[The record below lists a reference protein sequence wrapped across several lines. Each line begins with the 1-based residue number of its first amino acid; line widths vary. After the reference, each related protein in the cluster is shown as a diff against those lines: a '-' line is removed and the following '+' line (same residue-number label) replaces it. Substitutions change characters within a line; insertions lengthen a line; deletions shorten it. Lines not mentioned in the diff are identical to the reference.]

1 MNRLYRLLLVTLLSG
16 APSAMAGVPVLQP
29 CEVEHL
35 LLEDGAELFE
45 DTEAALT
52 VDDVMA
58 LPDERFKPAVAPW
71 LPHGSS
77 NSAFWLRMHLGNRTN
92 HACERL
98 LGLGPAHLT
107 DIQVYQRTDADW
119 KMMRAGSAYPL
130 EEWQLESLQPLFALE
145 LPVGEQL
152 DVLVRVMSSS
162 LIVLKPQVWSGL
174 ERLEYRYNQQLRDGV
189 ALGIAVLVIT
199 LSFIAG
205 WLLRSRLVLAHAW
218 LISSYVVLSML
229 NSGYLMYWPLL
240 MPWTRGL
247 LLCNILLLTSG
258 LFVYLYVLLRV
269 YHLPRLWGRLY
280 SAQWLLMSACLLWA
294 GWVDNAQGHNALL
307 ALLQLNYGLIFAT
320 LLVGWRR
327 GLGYDAQV
335 WLIVGPLSLHLLPGQ
350 DGWELP
356 WPSPLS
362 IFSPCSILPGVLLLA
377 CSLLLAV
384 KASRRKERRAVQALA
399 QQKQAEYERLEQR
412 VAQRTE
418 QLHESLRMRSSLL
431 ARISHDLR
439 LPLVGIINYARQINS
454 PGCGDQPEKIERSA
468 RQQLEL
474 IDELLEFSRDELMQ
488 LELLP
493 NAGYLYG
500 FLSEIEEQGHDL
512 AARQDNRFHCLLDAD
527 LPALV
532 SADFRRLRQVLL
544 NLLGN
549 AGKFTRNGRISLSVS
564 QRAGITTGSIRLR
577 FCITDNGIGIDLS
590 EREKLLQPFVRGAN
604 VGNHAGSGLGLAV
617 VSQLLQ
623 HMDSKLELDVVNGGG
638 SRFSFEV
645 QLDLAN
651 EQDLESGFDES
662 NISQFC
668 GTGRRLLVVDDVEQ
682 NCAWLCDLLGGYN
695 FEVLSASNGEQALQI
710 LEHETV
716 ELLVSDQWMPGMDG
730 WDLLRAMRQCMPHVP
745 VVLYSATPPCKPQDM
760 DSTLAFDACLLKPA
774 SSAELLKTLER
785 LLKAK

>member
-1 MNRLYRLLLVTLLSG
+1 MKRLYRLLLVALLLAAS
-16 APSAMAGVPVLQP
+16 PAMASAPVLQP

-35 LLEDGAELFE
+35 LLEDGADLFE
-45 DTEAALT
+45 DADATLT
-52 VDDVMA
+52 ADDVMA

-71 LPHGSS
+71 LPHGYS
-77 NSAFWLRMHLGNRTN
+77 NSAFWLRMRLENRTN

-98 LGLGPAHLT
+98 LGVGPARLT

-119 KMMRAGSAYPL
+119 KVMRAGSAYPL

-145 LPVGEQL
+145 LPAGEQL

-162 LIVLKPQVWSGL
+162 LLLLKPQIWSGP

-189 ALGIAVLVIT
+189 ALGIAVLVLA
-199 LSFIAG
+199 LSFVAG
-205 WLLRSRLVLAHAW
+205 WLLRSWLVLAHAW

-229 NSGYLMYWPLL
+229 ASGYLMNWPVL
-240 MPWTRGL
+240 MPWTQGL
-247 LLCNILLLTSG
+247 LLFNILLLTSG
-258 LFVYLYVLLRV
+258 LFVYLYALLRV
-269 YHLPRLWGRLY
+269 HHLPRLWGRLY
-280 SAQWLLMSACLLWA
+280 GAQCLLMSACLAWA
-294 GWVDNAQGHNALL
+294 WWVDNAQGYNALL
-307 ALLQLNYGLIFAT
+307 ALLQLSYGLIFAT

-335 WLIVGPLSLHLLPGQ
+335 WLIVGLLSLHLLPGQ
-350 DGWELP
+350 DDWELP
-356 WPSPLS
+356 WPGPMS
-362 IFSPCSILPGVLLLA
+362 IFSPSSILPGVLLLA

-384 KASRRKERRAVQALA
+384 KASRRKERHAVQALA

-439 LPLVGIINYARQINS
+439 SPLVGIIDYARQINT
-454 PGCGDQPEKIERSA
+454 PGCGEQPEKIERSA

-474 IDELLEFSRDELMQ
+474 IDELLEFSRDELVK

-493 NAGYLYG
+493 AAGYLYG

-512 AARQDNRFHCLLDAD
+512 AARQGNRFHCLLNAD

-532 SADFRRLRQVLL
+532 RADFRRLRQILL

-549 AGKFTRNGRISLSVS
+549 AGKFTRNGKISLNVS
-564 QRAGITTGSIRLR
+564 QRAGMTTGCIRLR
-577 FCITDNGIGIDLS
+577 FCVTDNGIGIDLG

-604 VGNHAGSGLGLAV
+604 VGSHAGSGLGLAV

-623 HMDSKLELDVVNGGG
+623 HMDSELELDVVNGGG

-645 QLDLAN
+645 QLDLAS
-651 EQDLESGFDES
+651 EQDLEPGFDES
-662 NISQFC
+662 HVSQFC
-668 GTGRRLLVVDDVEQ
+668 GAGRRVLVVDDVEQ
-682 NCAWLCDLLGGYN
+682 NREWLCDLLAGYG
-695 FEVLSASNGEQALQI
+695 FEVLSASDGEHALQV

-716 ELLVSDQWMPGMDG
+716 ELLVSDQWMPGLDG
-730 WDLLRAMRQCMPHVP
+730 WDLLRALRQRGPHVP
-745 VVLYSATPPCKPQDM
+745 VVLYSATPACKPQDM

-774 SSAELLKTLER
+774 SSGELLKTLER